1 MNNGNQVYSFVLD
14 FSKACD
20 RAPHRRLLYK
30 LNHYGINGRILS
42 WIGMFLTQRKQKLS
56 LKEIASN
63 RYVVICS
70 VPQGTV
76 L

>member
-14 FSKACD
+14 FSKAFD
-20 RAPHRRLLYK
+20 RVSHQSLLYK
-30 LNHYGINGRILS
+30 LSHYGINGRTVS

-56 LKEIASN
+56 LEEVASN
-63 RYVVICS
+63 RCDVVS
-70 VPQGTV
+70 GVPQGTV